1 MQFIGWVAPS
11 FVRTDAVLDS
21 IISKLQCSVF
31 DMKTTMNK
39 VPACAITL
47 ILCSKW
53 RLSIVIYFLAW
64 LFKEKGIVRKPL
76 RTILHFFARCKISN
90 LYLHGLQIY

>member
-11 FVRTDAVLDS
+11 CVCTDAVLDS

-31 DMKTTMNK
+31 DVKKTMNR

-47 ILCSKW
+47 VLCSKW
-53 RLSIVIYFLAW
+53 RLGIVIYFLVW
-64 LFKEKGIVRKPL
+64 LF
-76 RTILHFFARCKISN
+76 
-90 LYLHGLQIY
+90 